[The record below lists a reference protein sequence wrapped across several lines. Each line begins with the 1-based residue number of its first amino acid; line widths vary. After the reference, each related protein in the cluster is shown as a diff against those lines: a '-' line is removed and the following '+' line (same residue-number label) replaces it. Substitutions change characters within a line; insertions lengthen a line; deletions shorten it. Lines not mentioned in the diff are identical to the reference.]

1 MATAKAKAKA
11 TTKKTKKSRKSVPEA
26 LVHVLC
32 TLNNTIITV
41 SDMEGNA
48 LMQGSAGAAG
58 FKGTRK
64 STPYAAQ
71 LAAENAMKCVPM
83 YGIEKVTIFVKGYGV
98 GRDQSLRSV
107 ASSGV
112 DILSITDITPVAH
125 GGCRKRKV
133 RRP

>member
-1 MATAKAKAKA
+1 MATSTKTPA
-11 TTKKTKKSRKSVPEA
+11 KKTKKARKSIPEA
-26 LVHVLC
+26 LVHILC

-41 SDMEGNA
+41 TDMEGNA
-48 LMQGSAGAAG
+48 VMQGSAGASG

-71 LAAENAMKCVPM
+71 LAAESAMKSVSL
-83 YGIEKVTIFVKGYGV
+83 YGIEKVTCYVKGYGV
-98 GRDQSLRSV
+98 GRDQSLRSI

-112 DILSITDITPVAH
+112 DILAITDITPVAH

>member
-1 MATAKAKAKA
+1 MASEKASA
-11 TTKKTKKSRKSVPEA
+11 TTKKKKSRKSIPHA
-26 LVHVLC
+26 HVHLLC

-41 SDMEGNA
+41 SDPEGNSV
-48 LMQGSAGAAG
+48 MQGSAGAAG

-71 LAAENAMKCVPM
+71 MAMENAMKAVSL
-83 YGIEKVTIFVKGYGV
+83 YGIEKVTVFVKGYGV
-98 GRDQSLRSV
+98 GRDQSLRSI

-112 DILSITDITPVAH
+112 DILDITDITPVAH

>member
-1 MATAKAKAKA
+1 MANATKET
-11 TTKKTKKSRKSVPEA
+11 TTKKTKKARKSIPHAV
-26 LVHVLC
+26 VHLLC

-41 SDMEGNA
+41 CDPDGNA
-48 LMQGSAGAAG
+48 VMQGSAGAAG

-71 LAAENAMKCVPM
+71 LATENALKCVPL
-83 YGIEKVTIFVKGYGV
+83 YGIEKVTVFVKGYGV
-98 GRDQSLRSV
+98 GRDQSLRSI

-112 DILSITDITPVAH
+112 DILNITDITAVAH

>member
-1 MATAKAKAKA
+1 MATASK
-11 TTKKTKKSRKSVPEA
+11 TTAAKKTKKSRKSIPHA

-32 TLNNTIITV
+32 TLNNTIITI
-41 SDMEGNA
+41 SDLEGNSV
-48 LMQGSAGAAG
+48 MQGSAGASG

-71 LAAENAMKCVPM
+71 LATESAMKSVSL
-83 YGIEKVTIFVKGYGV
+83 YGIEKVTVYVKGYGV
-98 GRDQSLRSV
+98 GRDQTLRSI

-112 DILSITDITPVAH
+112 EILTITDITPVAH